1 MADKVTCRCPACR
14 VADHAAQVATE
25 ATGVASE
32 ADAIGLLL
40 AAVVKAG
47 RKAGWSGGKI
57 AHTVLTAGGHLLVE
71 HLAET
76 AIPGSPAPP
85 PPAPSARGRL
95 H

>member
-1 MADKVTCRCPACR
+1 MADRITCGCPPCR
-14 VADHAAQVATE
+14 VAAHAAQVGAEAKAAGTE
-25 ATGVASE
+25 DDT
-32 ADAIGLLL
+32 IGLLL

-47 RKAGWSGGKI
+47 RKAGWDGAKI
-57 AHTVLTAGGHLLVE
+57 AHVVLRAGGQLMVE

-76 AIPGSPAPP
+76 AFSGTQAPP